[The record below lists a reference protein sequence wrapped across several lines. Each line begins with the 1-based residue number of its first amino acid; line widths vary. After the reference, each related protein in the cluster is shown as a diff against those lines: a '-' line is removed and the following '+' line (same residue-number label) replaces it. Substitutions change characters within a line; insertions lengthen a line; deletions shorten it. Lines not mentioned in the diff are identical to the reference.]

1 MISVFHCYELFL
13 LNKLDRDPDFWQ
25 IVKGSVLEEND
36 FFLKCVPDNLW
47 YVAVTIAETKDR
59 FPSFVKKILKKNPC
73 YSPSSADR
81 ILSRYL
87 QYHDFVEM
95 HLDSIFSYGQNS
107 TLPKELF
114 QCLNLKALSLKNN
127 FLEQLPP
134 EIGKLQR
141 LEYLALTN
149 NKLQNFSIP
158 YTLTFCSA
166 LKVLLLDNN
175 LLDALPGFLLL
186 IPNLSTVHRHGNHNY
201 FKSTFMWYHTDVN
214 KRILAVRGCSPCPA
228 GLPSL
233 KLLSATA
240 IIGAKLNFFVSGIVP
255 PTLVDY
261 MCHIYFDFNVC
272 YQCSSANLK
281 SKPSYKVYTFKNPYL
296 GNTCV
301 PFLHWACS
309 LQCAED
315 IEIPAHAEQVLSAME
330 QDRQYYKHVKE
341 AQDSSLYHHKNLFEH
356 LGCCIL

>member
-1 MISVFHCYELFL
+1 
-13 LNKLDRDPDFWQ
+13 
-25 IVKGSVLEEND
+25 
-36 FFLKCVPDNLW
+36 
-47 YVAVTIAETKDR
+47 
-59 FPSFVKKILKKNPC
+59 
-73 YSPSSADR
+73 
-81 ILSRYL
+81 
-87 QYHDFVEM
+87 
-95 HLDSIFSYGQNS
+95 
-107 TLPKELF
+107 
-114 QCLNLKALSLKNN
+114 
-127 FLEQLPP
+127 
-134 EIGKLQR
+134 
-141 LEYLALTN
+141 
-149 NKLQNFSIP
+149 
-158 YTLTFCSA
+158 
-166 LKVLLLDNN
+166 
-175 LLDALPGFLLL
+175 
-186 IPNLSTVHRHGNHNY
+186 
-201 FKSTFMWYHTDVN
+201 MWYHTDVN
-214 KRILAVRGCSPCPA
+214 KRILAVRGCSPYPT

-315 IEIPAHAEQVLSAME
+315 IEIPAHAEQLLSAME
-330 QDRQYYKHVKE
+330 QDKQYYKHVKE